1 MSDVDSSR
9 LANLTP
15 GAAPPP
21 PTRNPF
27 AVASLVL
34 GILGIFGLSLLVA
47 PILGVVALVQIPKRN
62 QTGRGMAIAGIV
74 LSVVWAAVFTGAL
87 IVSVDWS
94 TGGGT
99 APTGQALK
107 TGECY
112 LKQDTDIAKASC
124 TKPHD
129 GEAFATFT
137 LTPHTGAPS
146 DDELEQAATAG
157 CQVRSDRFFGSGV
170 EPDSGE
176 VVTFHPAGAG
186 WAAGK
191 HTAVCAVQARG
202 GQYLAPY
209 RR

>member
-1 MSDVDSSR
+1 VR
-9 LANLTP
+9 FA
-15 GAAPPP
+15 PP
-21 PTRNPF
+21 PTRNHF

-34 GILGIFGLSLLVA
+34 GILGFCGLSVLAA
-47 PILGVVALVQIPKRN
+47 PVFGIVALVQIPKRN

-74 LSVVWAAVFTGAL
+74 LSVVWVAVFTGAL
-87 IVSVDWS
+87 IVSVDLS
-94 TGGGT
+94 SRGT

-107 TGECY
+107 AGECY

-137 LTPHTGAPS
+137 LTPPTGAPS
-146 DDELEQAATAG
+146 DDELEQAAAAG
-157 CQVRSDRFFGSGV
+157 CQVRSDEYFGAGV

-176 VVTFHPAGAG
+176 VVTFHPSGAD

-191 HTAVCAVQARG
+191 HTAVCAAQARG
-202 GQYLAPY
+202 GQYVTPY
-209 RR
+209 ER

>member
-1 MSDVDSSR
+1 MSEVDSSR
-9 LANLTP
+9 RANSTP
-15 GAAPPP
+15 GAAPP

-74 LSVVWAAVFTGAL
+74 LSVVWAAVLTGAL
-87 IVSVDWS
+87 IVSVGWS

-99 APTGQALK
+99 APTGQALQA
-107 TGECY
+107 GECY

-129 GEAFATFT
+129 GQAFATFT
-137 LTPHTGAPS
+137 LTPPTGASS
-146 DDELEQAATAG
+146 DDELEQAAAAG
-157 CQVRSDRFFGSGV
+157 CQVRSDEYFGAGV

-176 VVTFHPAGAG
+176 VVTFHPGGAD